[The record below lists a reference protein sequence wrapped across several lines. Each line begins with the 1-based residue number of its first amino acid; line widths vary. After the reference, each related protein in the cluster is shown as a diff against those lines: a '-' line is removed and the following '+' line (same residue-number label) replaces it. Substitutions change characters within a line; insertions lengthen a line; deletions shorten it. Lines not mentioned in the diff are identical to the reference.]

1 MFYIF
6 VNSNAGLN
14 PFMFE
19 LGFKFF
25 RFCVVGLSGMAI
37 DYGITFLGKE
47 KIKINKYVANGLGFL
62 FAATSNF
69 FFNKFWTFD
78 DKSPDELVQYSK
90 YLSFALIGLGINT
103 LIIYLLINKR
113 NMNFYWAKLIAIGIV
128 VIWNFIANYNFTF
141 LQ

>member
-1 MFYIF
+1 MIDI
-6 VNSNAGLN
+6 
-14 PFMFE
+14 
-19 LGFKFF
+19 GFKFF
-25 RFCVVGLSGMAI
+25 RFCLVGLSGMSI

-62 FAATSNF
+62 CAATSNF
-69 FFNKFWTFD
+69 FFNKLWTFND
-78 DKSPDELVQYSK
+78 QSPDELVQYSK

>member
-1 MFYIF
+1 
-6 VNSNAGLN
+6 
-14 PFMFE
+14 MFE
-19 LGFKFF
+19 IGFKFF
-25 RFCVVGLSGMAI
+25 RFCVVGLSGMVI
-37 DYGITFLGKE
+37 DYGATYLGKE
-47 KIKINKYVANGLGFL
+47 KLKINKYLANGIGFL
-62 FAATSNF
+62 LAATSNF
-69 FFNKFWTFD
+69 FFNKFWTFGD
-78 DKSPDELVQYSK
+78 NSPDELTQYSK